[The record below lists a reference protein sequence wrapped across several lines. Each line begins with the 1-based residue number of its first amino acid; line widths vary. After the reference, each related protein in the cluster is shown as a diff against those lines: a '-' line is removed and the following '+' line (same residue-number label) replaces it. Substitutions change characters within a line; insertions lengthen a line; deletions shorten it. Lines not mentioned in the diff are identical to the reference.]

1 MPVFDRNRPSTKTKQ
16 DQGTKDLWQI
26 HCVLLVGCKLHVVSS
41 SGVIFAD
48 FSIIL
53 VGIFKSASTVV
64 GNYYT
69 NLFAILCDVIND
81 EVDKNEREN
90 AVQILSCVFWI
101 QERCVSVHVCRICR
115 KFTEIETQ

>member
-1 MPVFDRNRPSTKTKQ
+1 
-16 DQGTKDLWQI
+16 
-26 HCVLLVGCKLHVVSS
+26 LHVVSS

-90 AVQILSCVFWI
+90 AV
-101 QERCVSVHVCRICR
+101 
-115 KFTEIETQ
+115 

>member
-1 MPVFDRNRPSTKTKQ
+1 MIYSNTKILKMPIHLCLFSIGIDPALKRNRTRARRIY
-16 DQGTKDLWQI
+16 GRYI
-26 HCVLLVGCKLHVVSS
+26 VFLLVGCKLHVVSS

-90 AVQILSCVFWI
+90 AV
-101 QERCVSVHVCRICR
+101 
-115 KFTEIETQ
+115 

>member
-1 MPVFDRNRPSTKTKQ
+1 MPVFDRNRPSTKTKL

-26 HCVLLVGCKLHVVSS
+26 HYVFLLVGCKLHVVSS

-90 AVQILSCVFWI
+90 AV
-101 QERCVSVHVCRICR
+101 
-115 KFTEIETQ
+115 